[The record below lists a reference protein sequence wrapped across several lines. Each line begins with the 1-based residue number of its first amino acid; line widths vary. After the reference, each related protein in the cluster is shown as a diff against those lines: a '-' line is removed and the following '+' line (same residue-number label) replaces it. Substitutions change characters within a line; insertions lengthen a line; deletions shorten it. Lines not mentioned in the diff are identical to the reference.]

1 MKKTIIVSMMLL
13 VSVLTL
19 GGCNEKKEP
28 LEKLDTEHTDSIG
41 NTENTEDTEY
51 SEAQE
56 PSAEVTEENVQIDY
70 KEISDKFQGVYLA
83 EGEDA
88 SKEDADIIYLYAY
101 GDSLDG
107 NKESLFLSENN
118 GDVFN
123 YEAIK
128 EYVNNQV
135 IFSEQNPQSEK
146 IVLEYVDKNT
156 IVYKG
161 TTYIRDTSYDSAE

>member
-1 MKKTIIVSMMLL
+1 M
-13 VSVLTL
+13 
-19 GGCNEKKEP
+19 
-28 LEKLDTEHTDSIG
+28 
-41 NTENTEDTEY
+41 
-51 SEAQE
+51 
-56 PSAEVTEENVQIDY
+56 TEENVQIDY

-107 NKESLFLSENN
+107 NKESLFLSENK

-135 IFSEQNPQSEK
+135 IFSEQNPQSEE